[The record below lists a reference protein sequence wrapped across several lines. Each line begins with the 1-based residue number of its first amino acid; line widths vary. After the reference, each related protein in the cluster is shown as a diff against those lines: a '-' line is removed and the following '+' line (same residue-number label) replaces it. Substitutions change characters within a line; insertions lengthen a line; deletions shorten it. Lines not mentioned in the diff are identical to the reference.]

1 MENLLRGPIQ
11 HFYFSIFFWWAS
23 LVFFEFL
30 IFAGAS
36 YLLGGKALKAL
47 KIGFKYEGERA
58 VYSTMLGY
66 GLFGLFGASLAIFGI
81 FNALYLRLFLAAV
94 FLVSIK
100 DVFYGAK
107 YLRDWLGPGRIF
119 DSLKSV
125 FHEHAFLKTL
135 LFIWIF
141 ANFLIAFHPVTGND
155 ARVYH
160 LPVMFDIIN
169 QEKFTFSETVDQFYA
184 YIPVLAETVYAVP
197 TAIFGNKS
205 DPYVFQL
212 IQYSALPLLL
222 ALLYFFLKNLV
233 TNKLLHMAA
242 LFFTLGNFD
251 FQREVL
257 HAGYVDVLTLLFCIA
272 SSLLIIQAFGE
283 ANPHTNFGEVGVG
296 ASPSKK
302 FLLSSIMLGL
312 GLGMKYTAIFFG
324 AINLLFLFVY
334 FWNKRACFYDLSRIL
349 LRYGLV
355 LLLISGF
362 WYGKNL
368 FVHGN
373 PVYPMFSNPDFI
385 GGIGWW
391 VADRTFLNFF
401 LFPFIRFGQWFV
413 DDTQT
418 SSQLFI
424 FGLYALMYGGLLL
437 LLLRRKK
444 IGITTALLFLFVQIY
459 TSILFFVSHQNRF
472 LLPAGIMLAPLAAI
486 LSDKLSVMFY
496 KISRPALVFLCL
508 ILFLGNFH
516 YFGVKFL
523 YLTGVYD
530 RGQYILEIGGQ

>member
-11 HFYFSIFFWWAS
+11 HFYFSVFFWWAS

-30 IFAGAS
+30 IFACAS

-47 KIGFKYEGERA
+47 KTGFKYEGERII
-58 VYSTMLGY
+58 YSVMLGY
-66 GLFGLFGASLAIFGI
+66 GIFGLFGTLLAIFGM

-100 DVFYGAK
+100 DVLYGAK
-107 YLRDWLGPGRIF
+107 FFVNWFWQSGVF

-125 FHEHAFLKTL
+125 FWERAFLKTL

-160 LPVMFDIIN
+160 LPIMRDIM
-169 QEKFTFSETVDQFYA
+169 ERGKFTFSETIDQFYA
-184 YIPVLAETVYAVP
+184 YVPVLAETTYAVP

-212 IQYSALPLLL
+212 VQYSALPLLL
-222 ALLYFFLKNLV
+222 GLFYFLLKNLV
-233 TNKLLHMAA
+233 SDKLLLFGA

-251 FQREVL
+251 LGREVL
-257 HAGYVDVLTLLFCIA
+257 HAGYIDVLTFLFCIA
-272 SSLLIIQAFGE
+272 SSLLIIQAFDG
-283 ANPHTNFGEVGVG
+283 AN
-296 ASPSKK
+296 PSKK
-302 FLLSSIMLGL
+302 FLLSSVMLGL
-312 GLGMKYTAIFFG
+312 GLGMKYTAVFFG
-324 AINLLFLFVY
+324 AINVLFLFIY
-334 FWNKRACFYDLSRIL
+334 FWNKRARFYDLSGIL

-368 FVHGN
+368 FVYGN
-373 PVYPMFSNPDFI
+373 PVYPMFSSESLAE
-385 GGIGWW
+385 GIAWF
-391 VADRTFLNFF
+391 VADRNLLNFF

-424 FGLYALMYGGLLL
+424 FGLYALMYVGLLL
-437 LLLRRKK
+437 LLWRREK
-444 IGITTALLFLFVQIY
+444 IGITATLLFLFVQIY

-472 LLPAGIMLAPLAAI
+472 LLPASAMLAPLAAI
-486 LSDKLSVMFY
+486 LIDKSRLMLY